1 MAKKQAT
8 LQQPFFLL
16 SIDPAKA
23 AGFAFFIAG
32 RLTEYGEA
40 DGSRWKTLHE
50 KLQPLERFK
59 TDDWLLAE
67 CVIEE
72 AFPTFGRQNF
82 KSTCTLGRRRG
93 LAQAAAESI
102 GIDKFSF
109 VQPSTWQNALGWR
122 RGQDTK
128 VWSLG
133 LVKTRYG
140 VDNISDDT
148 SDAINLGQWFLD
160 SRQALA

>member
-1 MAKKQAT
+1 MSKHKPPKP
-8 LQQPFFLL
+8 PFFLL

-32 RLTEYGEA
+32 RLTEYGEV
-40 DGSRWKTLHE
+40 DGSSWKTLSE
-50 KLQPLERFK
+50 KLKPLERFK
-59 TDDWLLAE
+59 TDDWPQAE

-72 AFPTFGRQNF
+72 AFPTYGKQNF
-82 KSTCTLGRRRG
+82 KGICTLGRRRG

-102 GIDKFSF
+102 DINTFSF
-109 VQPSTWQNALGWR
+109 VQPNIWQLALGWR

-128 VWSLG
+128 VWSKA

-140 VDNISDDT
+140 VDNISDDVA
-148 SDAINLGQWFLD
+148 DAINLGQWYLD
-160 SRQALA
+160 SKQVLA